1 MGLVHARSE
10 LVKALEA
17 EADPE
22 RAEGQQRY
30 FKNRMRF
37 LGLRLGDARRIV
49 DQHPE
54 AWEGK
59 GRNEVLDLAESLMA
73 DRVFEHQVAAVHLV
87 QKVKRSLQME
97 DLPRFERWLQCHV
110 DNWAEADEVANHIL
124 DHFILHDRSVTEATF
139 AWAGS
144 ENIWL
149 RRAAAVCLVVPMR
162 KQDHLQDVLRVS
174 KALLKDPED
183 LVQKGYGWALKECSK
198 KHPEEV
204 YAFIME
210 NRGQMPRTPLRI
222 ALEKYDP
229 EKRRAAMSR

>member
-1 MGLVHARSE
+1 MDLQSARRI
-10 LVKALEA
+10 LLGAMEA
-17 EADPE
+17 EGDRE

-54 AWEGK
+54 AWEGRD
-59 GRNEVLDLAESLMA
+59 RNEVLDLAESLMA

-87 QKVKRSLQME
+87 QKVKEELVPG
-97 DLPRFERWLQCHV
+97 DLPRFQEWLENHV

-124 DHFILHDRSVTEATF
+124 DRFILQDRSVTDTTF
-139 AWAGS
+139 SWTGS
-144 ENIWL
+144 ESIWL

-162 KQDHLQDVLRVS
+162 RQDHLQDVLRVS
-174 KALLKDPED
+174 RALLEDPED

-204 YAFIME
+204 YTFIME
-210 NRGQMPRTPLRI
+210 NRDLMPRTPLRI
-222 ALEKYDP
+222 ALEKYSP
-229 EKRRAAMSR
+229 ERRRAAMAR

>member
-1 MGLVHARSE
+1 MDLESAKDVLVRS
-10 LVKALEA
+10 LEA
-17 EADPE
+17 EGDSE
-22 RAEGQQRY
+22 RARGQQHY
-30 FKNRMRF
+30 FKNQMRF
-37 LGLRLGDARRIV
+37 LGLRLGQARQIV

-54 AWEGK
+54 VWKGK

-87 QKVKRSLQME
+87 QKVKSSLQME
-97 DLPRFERWLQCHV
+97 DLPRFVRWLQDHV

-124 DHFILHDRSVTEATF
+124 DHFILQDRSVTETTF
-139 AWAGS
+139 SWSRS
-144 ENIWL
+144 EHVWL

-162 KQDHLQDVLRVS
+162 KQDHIQDVLRVS

-198 KHPEEV
+198 KHPDEV

-210 NRGQMPRTPLRI
+210 NRGEMPRTPLRI

-229 EKRRAAMSR
+229 ERRRAAMAR